1 MFIVSAKFSPRKAI
15 AAVVACAA
23 VLILMILLISSLKS
37 RPSPGEELITA
48 ASEEARAEYL
58 RSLGWEI
65 ETSPMETLEFM
76 LPQPLNDSY
85 EEYNALQKEQGFDLE
100 PYAGMQVKRYSYRV
114 LNYPNYP
121 DDVQAD
127 LYLCGDVVI
136 GGDILYCG
144 DSGFVATLVFP

>member
-15 AAVVACAA
+15 AAVVACAT
-23 VLILMILLISSLKS
+23 VLILMILLISSLKG

-48 ASEEARAEYL
+48 ASEEERAEYL

>member
-23 VLILMILLISSLKS
+23 VLILMILLISSLKGR
-37 RPSPGEELITA
+37 RPPGEELITA
-48 ASEEARAEYL
+48 ASEEERAEYL

-85 EEYNALQKEQGFDLE
+85 EEYNTLQKEQGFDLE

>member
-15 AAVVACAA
+15 AAVVACGA
-23 VLILMILLISSLKS
+23 VLILMILLISSLKGR
-37 RPSPGEELITA
+37 RPPGEELITA
-48 ASEEARAEYL
+48 ASEEERAEYL
-58 RSLGWEI
+58 RSLGREI

-76 LPQPLNDSY
+76 LPQPLNASY

>member
-15 AAVVACAA
+15 AAVVACGAL
-23 VLILMILLISSLKS
+23 LILMILLISSLKS
-37 RPSPGEELITA
+37 RRPPGEELITA
-48 ASEEARAEYL
+48 ASEEERAEYL

-76 LPQPLNDSY
+76 LPQPLNASY

>member
-23 VLILMILLISSLKS
+23 ILILMILLISSLKG

-48 ASEEARAEYL
+48 ASEEERAEYL

>member
-15 AAVVACAA
+15 AAVVACGAL
-23 VLILMILLISSLKS
+23 LILMILLISSLKS

-85 EEYNALQKEQGFDLE
+85 EEYNTLQKEQGFDLE

>member
-15 AAVVACAA
+15 AAVVACGAL
-23 VLILMILLISSLKS
+23 LILMILLISSLKS

-58 RSLGWEI
+58 RSLGWEV

-85 EEYNALQKEQGFDLE
+85 EEYNTLQKEQGFDLE

>member
-15 AAVVACAA
+15 AAVVACGAL
-23 VLILMILLISSLKS
+23 LILMILLISSLKS

-100 PYAGMQVKRYSYRV
+100 PYAVMQVTRYSYRL
-114 LNYPNYP
+114 LNYPN
-121 DDVQAD
+121 
-127 LYLCGDVVI
+127 
-136 GGDILYCG
+136 
-144 DSGFVATLVFP
+144 

>member
-15 AAVVACAA
+15 AAVVACGAL
-23 VLILMILLISSLKS
+23 LILMILLISSLKG

-48 ASEEARAEYL
+48 ASEEERAEYL

>member
-15 AAVVACAA
+15 AAVVACGA
-23 VLILMILLISSLKS
+23 VLILMILLISSLKGR
-37 RPSPGEELITA
+37 RPPGEELITA
-48 ASEEARAEYL
+48 ASEEERAEYL

-76 LPQPLNDSY
+76 LPQPLNASY

>member
-15 AAVVACAA
+15 AAVVACGAL
-23 VLILMILLISSLKS
+23 LILMILLISSLTS

-48 ASEEARAEYL
+48 ASEEERAEYL

-76 LPQPLNDSY
+76 LPQPLNASY

>member
-23 VLILMILLISSLKS
+23 VLILMILLISSLKG

-48 ASEEARAEYL
+48 ASEEERAEYL

>member
-48 ASEEARAEYL
+48 ASEEERAEYL

>member
-15 AAVVACAA
+15 AAVVVCGA
-23 VLILMILLISSLKS
+23 VLILLILLATS
-37 RPSPGEELITA
+37 RRDRNAPGEELITA
-48 ASEEARAEYL
+48 ATEEARAAYL
-58 RSLGWEI
+58 HSLGWEI
-65 ETSPMETLEFM
+65 EASPIETLEFV
-76 LPQPLNDSY
+76 LPQPLNASY

-114 LNYPNYP
+114 LNYPGYP
-121 DDVQAD
+121 DDVQAV

>member
-23 VLILMILLISSLKS
+23 VLILMILLISSLKG

-48 ASEEARAEYL
+48 ASEEERAEYL

-76 LPQPLNDSY
+76 LPQPLNESY

>member
-23 VLILMILLISSLKS
+23 VLILMILLISSLKG

-48 ASEEARAEYL
+48 ASEEERAEYL

-76 LPQPLNDSY
+76 VPQPLNDSY

>member
-15 AAVVACAA
+15 AAVVACGAL
-23 VLILMILLISSLKS
+23 LILMILLISSLKS

-48 ASEEARAEYL
+48 ASEEERAEYL

-85 EEYNALQKEQGFDLE
+85 EEYNTLQKEQGFDLE

>member
-15 AAVVACAA
+15 AAVVACGAL
-23 VLILMILLISSLKS
+23 LILMILLISSLKS

-76 LPQPLNDSY
+76 LPQPLNASY

>member
-15 AAVVACAA
+15 AAVVACGAL
-23 VLILMILLISSLKS
+23 LILMILLISSLKS

-85 EEYNALQKEQGFDLE
+85 EEYNTLQKEQGFDLE

-144 DSGFVATLVFP
+144 DSGFVATLVLP

>member
-23 VLILMILLISSLKS
+23 VLILMILLISSLKG

-48 ASEEARAEYL
+48 ASEEERAEYL

-136 GGDILYCG
+136 GGDRK
-144 DSGFVATLVFP
+144 SVV

>member
-15 AAVVACAA
+15 AAVVACGAL
-23 VLILMILLISSLKS
+23 LILMILLISSLKS

-48 ASEEARAEYL
+48 ASEEERAEYL

>member
-23 VLILMILLISSLKS
+23 VLILMILLISSLKG

-48 ASEEARAEYL
+48 ASEEERAEYL

-144 DSGFVATLVFP
+144 DSRFVATLVFP

>member
-15 AAVVACAA
+15 ATVVACGAL
-23 VLILMILLISSLKS
+23 LILMILLISSLKS

-48 ASEEARAEYL
+48 ASEEERAEYL

-85 EEYNALQKEQGFDLE
+85 EEYNTLQKEQGFDLE

>member
-15 AAVVACAA
+15 AAVVACGAL
-23 VLILMILLISSLKS
+23 LILMILLISSLKS

-76 LPQPLNDSY
+76 LPQPLNESY

>member
-15 AAVVACAA
+15 AAVVACGAL
-23 VLILMILLISSLKS
+23 LILMILLISSLKS

-48 ASEEARAEYL
+48 ASEEERAEYL

-76 LPQPLNDSY
+76 LPQPLNASY

>member
-15 AAVVACAA
+15 AAVVACGAL
-23 VLILMILLISSLKS
+23 LILMILLISSLKG

-48 ASEEARAEYL
+48 ASEEERAEYL

-76 LPQPLNDSY
+76 LPQPLNESY

>member
-23 VLILMILLISSLKS
+23 VLILMILLISSLKG

-48 ASEEARAEYL
+48 ASEEERAEYL

-85 EEYNALQKEQGFDLE
+85 EEYNTLQKEQGFDLE

>member
-1 MFIVSAKFSPRKAI
+1 MFIISAKFSPKKAI
-15 AAVVACAA
+15 AAVVVCGAA
-23 VLILMILLISSLKS
+23 LILVILLVSSLKRQS
-37 RPSPGEELITA
+37 APGEELITA
-48 ASEEARAEYL
+48 ADEAERAAYL

-65 ETSPMETLEFM
+65 EPSPTETLEFV
-76 LPQPLNDSY
+76 LPQPLNESY
-85 EEYNALQKEQGFDLE
+85 EEYNALQKEQGFDLT

-114 LNYPNYP
+114 LNYPGYP

>member
-23 VLILMILLISSLKS
+23 VLILMILLISSLKG

-48 ASEEARAEYL
+48 ASEEERAEYL

-100 PYAGMQVKRYSYRV
+100 PYAAMQVKWYSYRV

>member
-15 AAVVACAA
+15 AAVVACGA

-85 EEYNALQKEQGFDLE
+85 EEYNTLQKEQGFDLE

>member
-23 VLILMILLISSLKS
+23 VLILMILLISSLKG

-48 ASEEARAEYL
+48 ESEEERAEYL